1 MTTTR
6 KGDNKKGAQK
16 YKNVTAFKHNKNSKL
31 TKKILSMPV
40 NGLCQRCFDIIQWRK
55 TYRKYKPLTQAKK
68 CPDCDEK
75 SVKEAYHVLCQACA
89 QKKDV
94 CAKCLQSKEIVEDL
108 SQIDTDKEVEKLK
121 ELCLSSNLPER
132 KKRTYLRRLER
143 DGLEGV
149 AGLSLEAADGNDSDL
164 ESDLSSD
171 DEDDQ

>member
-1 MTTTR
+1 M
-6 KGDNKKGAQK
+6 
-16 YKNVTAFKHNKNSKL
+16 
-31 TKKILSMPV
+31 
-40 NGLCQRCFDIIQWRK
+40 
-55 TYRKYKPLTQAKK
+55 
-68 CPDCDEK
+68 
-75 SVKEAYHVLCQACA
+75 
-89 QKKDV
+89 

-149 AGLSLEAADGNDSDL
+149 AGLSLEAADDSDSDL

-171 DEDDQ
+171 DEDD